1 VTNNLIFLYSNK
13 FKKIMQ
19 KFVGT
24 GVALVTPFKI
34 DKSVDFEALIK
45 LVNFN
50 IDNGVD
56 YLVINGTTG
65 ESATVTP
72 EEKLK
77 VIEVIVTVNK
87 GRLPL
92 VLGVGGN
99 NTTSV
104 VNELETRDFSN
115 IDAILSVTPYYSKPT
130 QEGFYQHF
138 KAISEV
144 SPVPIILYNVP
155 GRTAKNMSVET
166 TLRLANDFK
175 NIIAVKE
182 AGNNTQQYLE
192 LIKNKPS
199 DFLIISGDDDLA
211 LAITLAGGS
220 GVISVIG
227 QAFPKVFS
235 EMIQLGLEGKNKEAY
250 QLHFQLMDVVD
261 YIFEENNPAGIKTV
275 LQELKITSNEVRL
288 PLVKASVDLQSRI
301 ASFVTNF

>member
-1 VTNNLIFLYSNK
+1 
-13 FKKIMQ
+13 MQ

-34 DKSVDFEALIK
+34 DKSVDFESLIK

-65 ESATVTP
+65 EGATITS

-77 VIEVIVTVNK
+77 IIETIVATNN
-87 GRLPL
+87 GRVPL

-99 NTTSV
+99 HTAQV
-104 VNELETRDFSN
+104 VHELTTRDFSN
-115 IDAILSVTPYYSKPT
+115 IDGILSVAPYYSKPT

-138 KAISEV
+138 KAIAEA
-144 SPVPIILYNVP
+144 SPVPVILYNVP
-155 GRTAKNMSVET
+155 GRTAKNMSVAT

-175 NIIAVKE
+175 NIVAVKE

-192 LIKNKPS
+192 LIKNKPA
-199 DFLIISGDDDLA
+199 DFAIISGDDDLA

-235 EMIQLGLEGKNKEAY
+235 DMIQFGLEGKNKEAY

-275 LQELKITSNEVRL
+275 LQALKITSNEVRL
-288 PLVKASVDLQSRI
+288 PLVKASADLQAKI
-301 ASFVTNF
+301 VEFVTNF